1 MNTQRDQFHSA
12 LFIVGCASGN
22 GGLLDALLPYAHAG
36 LLDQV
41 KTDTAAVICE
51 KYGLKASSLSV
62 LQKLPKATW
71 TENGKQR
78 PNPAS
83 TIYTY
88 IQALKACGNDF
99 AKMAAL
105 TPSGIVKATK
115 PEAPKKERATGGKPE
130 APAAQPLT
138 IDDAIQA
145 ILQAHA
151 AAGLTFEQYT
161 QLASIAAPVTPLH
174 VVARVDGLALAH

>member
-41 KTDTAAVICE
+41 KADTAAVICE
-51 KYGLKASSLSV
+51 KYGLKSASLSV

-88 IQALKACGNDF
+88 VQALKACGSDF
-99 AKMAAL
+99 ARMAAL
-105 TPSGIVKATK
+105 TPSGITKATK
-115 PEAPKKERATGGKPE
+115 PEAPKKERATGGK
-130 APAAQPLT
+130 PAAQPLT

-151 AAGLTFEQYT
+151 AAGLTAQQYA